1 MTIIIE
7 PKKLLRLICIKIFT
21 MRAKTLIQLLSLST
35 SLYMVSKDEDL
46 MNKISELTKKGK
58 QKLNNL
64 YDDFSEDSE
73 EQLTEKII
81 RTAKQ
86 AKEELDKKIEETVL
100 KLYDKMRI
108 AHTDDIKEL
117 RLQLDLVKKELALSE
132 ARIAQLETEAI

>member
-1 MTIIIE
+1 
-7 PKKLLRLICIKIFT
+7 

-100 KLYDKMRI
+100 KLYDNTNRPY
-108 AHTDDIKEL
+108 
-117 RLQLDLVKKELALSE
+117 R
-132 ARIAQLETEAI
+132 